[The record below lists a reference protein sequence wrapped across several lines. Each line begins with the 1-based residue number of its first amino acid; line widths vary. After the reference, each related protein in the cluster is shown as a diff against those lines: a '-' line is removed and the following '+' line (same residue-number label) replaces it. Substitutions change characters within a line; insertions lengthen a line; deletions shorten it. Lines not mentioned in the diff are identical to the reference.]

1 MERPGWATF
10 IGIFMLFVAGG
21 GALDNF
27 SDLNADQILQVQS
40 EVLDE
45 MENEFEG
52 QDADTIRIDSATQ
65 KRLTVFGDSIVKDSA
80 NNVDVKET
88 FKNMIKISDYRIK
101 WIKNFAYIG
110 FVICILFAISGIF
123 FLSQRRYTIQLALS
137 VLASSLVVGVF
148 QFIVFRADTGSSKM
162 ISNLANFKVYWSIFL
177 DIILLITLM
186 VLDKSYYYGSE
197 SVEDYYD
204 NE

>member
-1 MERPGWATF
+1 
-10 IGIFMLFVAGG
+10 MLFVAGC

-162 ISNLANFKVYWSIFL
+162 ISNLANFEVYWSIFL
-177 DIILLITLM
+177 DTILLITLM

>member
-1 MERPGWATF
+1 
-10 IGIFMLFVAGG
+10 MLFVAGG

>member
-65 KRLTVFGDSIVKDSA
+65 KRLTVFGDSILKDSA

>member
-10 IGIFMLFVAGG
+10 IGIFMLFVAGC

-45 MENEFEG
+45 MENEFQG

-162 ISNLANFKVYWSIFL
+162 ISNLANFEVYWSIFL

>member
-1 MERPGWATF
+1 
-10 IGIFMLFVAGG
+10 MLFVAGC

-88 FKNMIKISDYRIK
+88 IKNMIKISDYRIK

-162 ISNLANFKVYWSIFL
+162 ISNLANFEVYWSIFL
-177 DIILLITLM
+177 DTILLITLM

>member
-101 WIKNFAYIG
+101 WTKKFAYIG

-162 ISNLANFKVYWSIFL
+162 ISNLANFEVYWSIFL